1 MLNECRCSWSASVL
15 RETVSSERQGPL
27 ERKLCSADALQC
39 RLADRTR
46 PGDIGAEQDFL
57 SPEKA
62 FHWDIY
68 FLHAQDIQEVQST
81 SFQVI

>member
-15 RETVSSERQGPL
+15 RETVSAERQEPL
-27 ERKLCSADALQC
+27 EHYLYLLCSAAALQC

-57 SPEKA
+57 SPMKA
-62 FHWDIY
+62 FH
-68 FLHAQDIQEVQST
+68 
-81 SFQVI
+81 